1 MAVPSSV
8 RYAALAV
15 WAILG
20 LAALRVILT
29 LVFKDDLVDAWIG
42 DNASAR
48 ALPRELAAEGAPS
61 YAGVALVTLAFTV
74 LLGLAAINLPKGANW
89 ARIVAFVFAVLSVLG
104 IVAAFLAPSLLI
116 LQIINVLIALLSIAV
131 IVLLASSESSRF
143 FAGARSRT

>member
-1 MAVPSSV
+1 MAVPNSV

-20 LAALRVILT
+20 LAVLRVILT
-29 LVFKDDLVDAWIG
+29 LAFKDDLVDAWIE
-42 DNASAR
+42 DNAS

-143 FAGARSRT
+143 FAAARSRT